1 MLKLDLSLD
10 IPGAP
15 FVRYVSVEG
24 EQGGFADDTGPHS
37 ARSVFGI
44 SMPKAAAAAALE
56 VEAPPQSASVAA
68 DDLEIREKVIE
79 AFKQFGRTEMSV
91 VPTDATVRG
100 NLTCKSIRIQ
110 GELTGSVCAS
120 GLVIVEEGAVL
131 NGQILQA
138 GIVVMFGTVAATVNQ
153 AAIRC
158 IGLVVLA
165 ESARV
170 IGHVQCGAVAI
181 YQGARL
187 VGTVQA
193 CPA

>member
-1 MLKLDLSLD
+1 MQKLDLSLD

-15 FVRYVSVEG
+15 FVRYLPADSEL
-24 EQGGFADDTGPHS
+24 GGADADMASIAMNPG
-37 ARSVFGI
+37 FGF
-44 SMPKAAAAAALE
+44 SMPDAAAALR
-56 VEAPPQSASVAA
+56 VETAPVPAAMAA
-68 DDLEIREKVIE
+68 DDLEIRERVIE

-91 VPTDATVRG
+91 VPADANVRG

-120 GLVIVEEGAVL
+120 GLVVVEEGAVL
-131 NGQILQA
+131 NGQILGA
-138 GIVVMFGTVAATVNQ
+138 DIVVLFGTVAATVNQ

-158 IGLVVLA
+158 KGLVVLA

-170 IGHVQCGAVAI
+170 IGHVQCASVAI

-193 CPA
+193 CPS

>member
-1 MLKLDLSLD
+1 MQKLDLSLD

-15 FVRYVSVEG
+15 FVRNMPVEG
-24 EQGGFADDTGPHS
+24 EQGDSGDGERPHPAS
-37 ARSVFGI
+37 SVFGF
-44 SMPKAAAAAALE
+44 SMQRAATALA
-56 VEAPPQSASVAA
+56 VETLPLPTSVAA
-68 DDLEIREKVIE
+68 DDLEVREKVIE

-91 VPTDATVRG
+91 VPADATVRG
-100 NLTCKSIRIQ
+100 HLTCKSIRIQ

-120 GLVIVEEGAVL
+120 GLVVVEEGAVL
-131 NGQILQA
+131 NGQVVQA
-138 GIVVMFGTVAATVNQ
+138 EIVVMFGTVAATVNQ

-158 IGLVVLA
+158 KGLVVLA